1 MSILVTSF
9 RFWIQK
15 AKPFFER
22 EWEQDPEALE
32 RVLEMAQNE
41 IFPDNVLKN
50 VVDARLMEA
59 IKREVFQRWQRQSH
73 FLIHAWLGIDIVCP
87 DASKLE
93 VSVVSVFLSYK
104 M

>member
-1 MSILVTSF
+1 M
-9 RFWIQK
+9 QK

-32 RVLEMAQNE
+32 RVLEMAKNE

-59 IKREVFQRWQRQSH
+59 IKREVSHSCERQS
-73 FLIHAWLGIDIVCP
+73 FYLIRAWLGIDMFCP
-87 DASKLE
+87 NAWKLE
-93 VSVVSVFLSYK
+93 VSADYSFCRSK